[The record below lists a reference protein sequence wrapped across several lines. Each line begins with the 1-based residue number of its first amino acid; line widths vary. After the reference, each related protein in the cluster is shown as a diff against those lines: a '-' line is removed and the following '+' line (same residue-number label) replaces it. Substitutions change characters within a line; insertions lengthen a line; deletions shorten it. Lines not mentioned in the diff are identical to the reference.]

1 MLHKKG
7 AHRLPAMVRRLR
19 LLIVLLLSL
28 TLPLTGMAGI
38 EAPTEPCPMQSMG
51 MGQMAGMDQDCCQ
64 YMGKMTQ
71 HGKKDCKSGQECK
84 TGGLL
89 QVSVLKASLPPA
101 IAQHPAPYTDAV
113 LGQAPSDP
121 WRPPCA

>member
-1 MLHKKG
+1 MT
-7 AHRLPAMVRRLR
+7 RRLR

-28 TLPLTGMAGI
+28 ALPLTGMAGI

-64 YMGKMTQ
+64 DLGKMTQ

-84 TGGLL
+84 TGSLL
-89 QVSVLKASLPPA
+89 QVSVLKTAPPA
-101 IAQHPAPYTDAV
+101 ATPQRPAPYTEVV
-113 LGQAPSDP
+113 LSQAPADL

>member
-1 MLHKKG
+1 MT
-7 AHRLPAMVRRLR
+7 RRLR

-64 YMGKMTQ
+64 DLGKMTQ

-84 TGGLL
+84 TSSLL
-89 QVSVLKASLPPA
+89 QVSVLKAAHPVATPPR
-101 IAQHPAPYTDAV
+101 PSPYIDVV
-113 LGQAPSDP
+113 LSQAPADL